1 MAQFCESNLS
11 VPLTLWA
18 YNIYVPV
25 SSLFT
30 IRDDRDGVQSKNTA
44 SLKIINLIKLI
55 INHKIFQKKQK
66 CFTCSMFDTT
76 YADKRYYSLPVF
88 WGQQHLLRKHRS
100 LTSVHNIWQNTVY
113 YVLAWYSCCSEK
125 IALQRRKTVPF
136 NYTVSTFLKTSQKY
150 QAKTKCYVLTWF
162 SGWDF
167 LKLLCFGF
175 GRQSGLLGQRK
186 LKAAI

>member
-125 IALQRRKTVPF
+125 KLLYNAGKQSHLIRPTQFPHSWRPRKNTKPRRSAMF
-136 NYTVSTFLKTSQKY
+136 WLGFLAEIFWSY
-150 QAKTKCYVLTWF
+150 YVLAL
-162 SGWDF
+162 DVRAV
-167 LKLLCFGF
+167 C
-175 GRQSGLLGQRK
+175 
-186 LKAAI
+186 